1 VVTDRNGK
9 CKEVFTL
16 APKIFT
22 QPEGITFTPW
32 GDLIISDEAG
42 DKYGK
47 GNLLIFKPQKK

>member
-1 VVTDRNGK
+1 
-9 CKEVFTL
+9 L
-16 APKIFT
+16 APKLFT

-47 GNLLIFKPQKK
+47 GNLLIFKPKKNN